1 MDVVGLAGSGVVGEG
16 IGTVEGE
23 GSTIFVQNGTT
34 GTRGFIVGECAV
46 GNGLDGAPIEDG
58 TTVPCSSIFEGGL
71 VAVKDAVGDQFD
83 LPPFPVIDG
92 TAVTGLV
99 AFERGATDLGDG
111 ALVTDGT
118 ALAIQGC
125 VANELAVFD
134 CKGGSL
140 FVTSRLGVV
149 DGPAEFGRVLF
160 ERYAVDRQ
168 LSTVGVVDGAGG
180 LVGRVA
186 FKAAA
191 GDGQRAIIPE
201 STSLM
206 ARELGVG
213 DGRFALSVNGKLV
226 DRAAAGHAACKGRNA
241 VFTDCDHVASCGIIL
256 FKRDGAFNG
265 TLFDGHTAS
274 VGNGALTVD
283 IFDSDRDALIDIHDT
298 AIEREFVE
306 GSVLLVFRF

>member
-1 MDVVGLAGSGVVGEG
+1 MPRRI
-16 IGTVEGE
+16 IG
-23 GSTIFVQNGTT
+23 FVQNGTT

-92 TAVTGLV
+92 TA
-99 AFERGATDLGDG
+99 
-111 ALVTDGT
+111 
-118 ALAIQGC
+118 LAILGC

-180 LVGRVA
+180 A
-186 FKAAA
+186 
-191 GDGQRAIIPE
+191 
-201 STSLM
+201 
-206 ARELGVG
+206 
-213 DGRFALSVNGKLV
+213 
-226 DRAAAGHAACKGRNA
+226 
-241 VFTDCDHVASCGIIL
+241 
-256 FKRDGAFNG
+256 
-265 TLFDGHTAS
+265 
-274 VGNGALTVD
+274 
-283 IFDSDRDALIDIHDT
+283 
-298 AIEREFVE
+298 
-306 GSVLLVFRF
+306 FRFPL